1 MFFNKKYNDT
11 NISITL
17 KYLLS
22 YLLNNIDKLSLE
34 LSKSYPAENARTL
47 IYYCALN
54 TIDEFYYTNKQS
66 VSTLLSGKRIIELF
80 KENYM
85 IKEFKRTKLDI
96 KYSQNVKNVIS
107 FFSKLEYELDSKDK
121 EQIMKNVNKMIA
133 SAT

>member
-1 MFFNKKYNDT
+1 MFFNTKYNDT

>member
-34 LSKSYPAENARTL
+34 LSISYPAENARTL

>member
-1 MFFNKKYNDT
+1 M
-11 NISITL
+11 
-17 KYLLS
+17 LS

>member
-1 MFFNKKYNDT
+1 MFFNKKYDDT

-34 LSKSYPAENARTL
+34 LSKSYPTENARTL

-54 TIDEFYYTNKQS
+54 TIDEFYYTSKQS

-96 KYSQNVKNVIS
+96 NYSQNVKNVIS

>member
-107 FFSKLEYELDSKDK
+107 FFSKIEYDLDQKDK